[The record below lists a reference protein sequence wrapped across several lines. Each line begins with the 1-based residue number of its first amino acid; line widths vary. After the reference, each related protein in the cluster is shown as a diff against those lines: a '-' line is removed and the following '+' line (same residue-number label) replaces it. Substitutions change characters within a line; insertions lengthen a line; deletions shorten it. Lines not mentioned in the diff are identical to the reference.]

1 MPPDSVTAQGFFVRL
16 AGASLVSGLSE
27 PPISL
32 APCASA
38 AGTSLLAHHEQG
50 WLAFCGSLYNRL
62 DLATRL
68 GLPTDTAPD
77 RLLSSALTRWPDDWQ
92 RRLDGTW
99 VAAHGELQRRRITL
113 YRDPSGRLG
122 LFYTRSRDGGL
133 AFASDLH
140 TLLQR
145 AGMWPPFA
153 PPALH
158 EYLRLLDIAPPQT
171 LYAGVQ
177 AVPPGEC
184 VVLRLDGFDPEQA
197 IQAAAYELRPIS
209 PQEVV
214 NELERLLCEAIRRR
228 LDGVGRPA
236 AFLSG
241 GVDSALICALAA
253 RERPDLTA
261 ITVGF
266 DGADYDETP
275 IAAAIARHL
284 GIRHE
289 VLRFSRA
296 ELLQALTTAGRAM
309 EQPMADPALPVSLLA
324 FAWARRRFDAVL
336 DGSGA
341 DELVGAM
348 PPRHKRLAVQWAARI
363 PTALR
368 RRIARGLARLPVLAG
383 YQPVFDFE
391 HPAEPLMRWHGFR
404 REEIEALTGT
414 PVDLSHTRLYQ
425 VFERFAPTE
434 HYARYTALLE
444 AMPGDRLTQACRIT
458 GLDVRFPYW
467 SPEVEALLR
476 GLPQALRWR
485 PDSPKFILRTLLARH
500 VPRALW
506 DVPKHGFDFPLH
518 AFLTAE
524 DFGLVRRYLLEADW
538 RRWQILDAQAV
549 AGYGRRFMSGEP
561 GLTFR
566 VWALVVLAAWLE
578 GHAR

>member
-1 MPPDSVTAQGFFVRL
+1 MSSDSVATQGFSIKL
-16 AGASLVSGLSE
+16 PGASPGASLVE
-27 PPISL
+27 PLITI
-32 APCASA
+32 APHAPAYDASSYA
-38 AGTSLLAHHEQG
+38 RDEQG
-50 WLAFCGSLYNRL
+50 WLALHGSLHNRL
-62 DLATRL
+62 ILAAQL
-68 GLPTDTAPD
+68 GLPPDTATD
-77 RLLSSALTRWPDDWQ
+77 RLLLAAIGRWPSDWQ
-92 RRLDGTW
+92 RRVDGTW
-99 VAAHGELQRRRITL
+99 VAAHADLERRSVTL
-113 YRDPSGRLG
+113 YRDPSGCLG
-122 LFYTRSRDGGL
+122 LFHARTSDGGL
-133 AFASDLH
+133 ALAADLD
-140 TLLQR
+140 TLFPL
-145 AGMWPPFA
+145 AGMEPSISPPG
-153 PPALH
+153 LH

-171 LYAGVQ
+171 IHEGVR
-177 AVPPGEC
+177 AVPAGED
-184 VVLRLDGFDPEQA
+184 VVLSADGAESEQA
-197 IQAAAYELRPIS
+197 IPPAAFA
-209 PQEVV
+209 PQPASLEEAAD
-214 NELERLLCEAIRRR
+214 ELERHLREAIRRR
-228 LDGVGRPA
+228 LDGIGQPA
-236 AFLSG
+236 TFLSG

-266 DGADYDETP
+266 EGLEYDETP

-289 VLRFSRA
+289 VLRFSRD
-296 ELLQALTTAGRAM
+296 ELVQALTLAGRAM

-324 FAWARRRFDAVL
+324 FEWGRQRFDAVL

-368 RRIARGLARLPVLAG
+368 RGIARGLARLPGLAG
-383 YQPVFDFE
+383 YRPIFDFE

-414 PVDLSHTRLYQ
+414 RVDLSHTRFYR
-425 VFERFAPTE
+425 VFERFAPAD

-524 DFGLVRRYLLEADW
+524 DFRLVRRYLLEADW
-538 RRWQILDAQAV
+538 WRWQILDAEAV

-578 GHAR
+578 GHAH